1 MLCYITKYISHAICY
16 VMNIYIYVLKIETT
30 FGLMFAIKHMF
41 YSRG

>member
-16 VMNIYIYVLKIETT
+16 VMNIYVLKIETT
-30 FGLMFAIKHMF
+30 FGLMFAFKHMF